1 MNNNYNVIKGSIRL
15 SKILLFILIITII
28 AGMVFANLQNQATEA
43 LAQGS
48 SGQQVKE
55 VQQKLKNWGYY
66 YGSVDGVYGSQTKA
80 AVIKFQKSNGLT
92 ADGIAGKQTLAAM
105 GIASTSG
112 GYSETTDDAALLAK
126 VIYAESESEPYVGK
140 VAVGAV
146 MLNRVESPSFPNT
159 LSGVIYQSYALES
172 VSNGRYGT
180 GTNAECLKAA
190 QEAING
196 WDPSYGCLYFWNPA
210 TATSTWIWSRKIV
223 VTYGKHVFG
232 I

>member
-1 MNNNYNVIKGSIRL
+1 MSGNHQVIKGSIKL

-28 AGMVFANLQNQATEA
+28 GSMVFANLQNQSIAA

-48 SGQQVKE
+48 TGQQVRE
-55 VQQKLKNWGYY
+55 VQQKLKDWGYY
-66 YGSVDGVYGSQTKA
+66 TGSVDGIYGSQTKA
-80 AVIKFQKSNGLT
+80 AVVKFQKYNGLT
-92 ADGIAGKQTLAAM
+92 ADGIVGSKTLAAL
-105 GIASTSG
+105 GIPSSSVVSSNASS
-112 GYSETTDDAALLAK
+112 DAVLLAK
-126 VIYAESESEPYVGK
+126 VIYAESEAEPYTGK

-146 MLNRVESPSFPNT
+146 ILNRVDNPSFPNT

-180 GTNAECLKAA
+180 GTNADCLKAA
-190 QEAING
+190 QDAING

-210 TATSTWIWSRKIV
+210 TATSTWIWTRKVV